1 VTAEAASAPPRGG
14 APQDD
19 VEATTAPWP
28 TGRLGAIV
36 DRRGDLRAICLM
48 RALMGLVVIRHLWPD
63 LTAEVSAVERF
74 HVPFWTWLPV
84 PGPGGHRALV
94 VLGTVAGAAMVVG
107 LAARAATVV
116 AAATVTYLVT
126 LDVTSFA
133 HNRGFLVWLLVGLS
147 LLPVDR
153 AWALDARLTG
163 SSHRSTTGLLWPVLG
178 LRVVVS
184 TVYLTSGLTKL
195 ADPDWRGGLVLWD
208 RVDRHQHLVPGDGWL
223 VDLLTS
229 RAFHHVLSPAA
240 IAVEVFLGVALW
252 LARTRIAAI
261 WVALAFHAS
270 IELVASVQTFSWSA
284 IVALLLWVTPSARD
298 RTVVAGAEL
307 GRLVRRLDW
316 LGRFRVGQID
326 GDPGTPPSLI
336 DRDGRVLSGRVAE
349 LTVLSRLPLA
359 FPLAGPALAL
369 HRLRHRRRHHGSG
382 P

>member
-1 VTAEAASAPPRGG
+1 VTAGTASAPPRGD
-14 APQDD
+14 A
-19 VEATTAPWP
+19 EATTASWP

-36 DRRGDLRAICLM
+36 DRRGDLRAVCLM
-48 RALMGLVVIRHLWPD
+48 RGLMGLVVIRHLWPD

-94 VLGTVAGAAMVVG
+94 VLGTVAGAAMVIG
-107 LAARAATVV
+107 LAARVATVV

-133 HNRGFLVWLLVGLS
+133 HNRGFLVWLLVGLAV
-147 LLPVDR
+147 LPVDR
-153 AWALDARLTG
+153 AWALDARRRSSRPG

-208 RVDRHQHLVPGDGWL
+208 RVTRHQHLIPSDGWL

-229 RAFHHVLSPAA
+229 RAFHHLLSPAA
-240 IAVEVFLGVALW
+240 IAVEVFLGVGLW
-252 LARTRIAAI
+252 LARTRVAAI

-270 IELVASVQTFSWSA
+270 IEVLASVQTFSWSA
-284 IVALLLWVTPSARD
+284 IVALLLWVTPSGRD
-298 RTVVAGAEL
+298 RTVVAAPEL
-307 GRLVRRLDW
+307 GEVVRRLDW
-316 LGRFRVGQID
+316 LGRFRVERTPAG
-326 GDPGTPPSLI
+326 GDAPTSLV
-336 DRDGRVLSGRVAE
+336 DRDGRVLTGRTAE

-369 HRLRHRRRHHGSG
+369 HRLRRRGDG

>member
-1 VTAEAASAPPRGG
+1 MTARVAGAAARG
-14 APQDD
+14 D
-19 VEATTAPWP
+19 VEATTQVPWP
-28 TGRLGAIV
+28 RGRLGAVV
-36 DRRGDLRAICLM
+36 DRQGDLRAVCLM
-48 RALMGLVVIRHLWPD
+48 RALMGAVVIRHLWPD

-94 VLGTVAGAAMVVG
+94 VLGTVAGAAMIVG

-133 HNRGFLVWLLVGLS
+133 HNRGFLVWLLLGLS

-153 AWALDARLTG
+153 AWALDARFRSTRSG
-163 SSHRSTTGLLWPVLG
+163 SSPPSATGPVWPLLG

-208 RVDRHQHLVPGDGWL
+208 RVTRHQHLIPTDGWL
-223 VDLLTS
+223 VDGLTS
-229 RAFHHVLSPAA
+229 RAFHHLLSPAA
-240 IAVEVFLGVALW
+240 IAVEVFLGVGLW
-252 LARTRIAAI
+252 LARTRLAAI

-270 IELVASVQTFSWSA
+270 IEVLASVQTFSWSA
-284 IVALLLWVTPSARD
+284 IVALLLWVTPSGRD
-298 RTVVAGAEL
+298 RTVVAGPEL

-316 LGRFRVGQID
+316 LGRFRVEQTA
-326 GDPGTPPSLI
+326 GDPESPSSMV
-336 DRDGRVLSGRVAE
+336 DRDARVLCGRTAE
-349 LTVLSRLPLA
+349 LTVLSRLPLV
-359 FPLAGPALAL
+359 FPFAGPALAL
-369 HRLRHRRRHHGSG
+369 HRLRHRRHDGGG